1 MTETSETPQIVVHI
15 GDGRYDNVWKVVL
28 LGDSGVGKSSL
39 LHRLTQN
46 KFKEDIRSGIIG
58 DDLST
63 KILEV
68 EGKTIKIKFW
78 DTYGQKR
85 FKSVNQAF
93 YRGAAGAILV
103 YDITN
108 STTFENLEGWLD
120 ELQLYEENTV
130 IMLLGNKCDRNE
142 DREVPAKNA
151 EMFAEENN
159 LLFMEAS
166 ALDAMYV
173 APAFQY
179 LCNEIYKMMK
189 LKETHDTSDKD
200 IFFNAVENQPGIL
213 ELKPP
218 TETGQASGGQTS
230 GDNEEKSARSAQLP
244 KRLCCT
250 YV

>member
-1 MTETSETPQIVVHI
+1 MTENVQTAVNI
-15 GDGRYDNVWKVVL
+15 GDGRYDHVWKVVL

-39 LHRLTQN
+39 LHRFTQN
-46 KFKEDIRSGIIG
+46 EFKDDMRSGIIG

-93 YRGAAGAILV
+93 YRGAVGAMLV

-120 ELQLYEENTV
+120 ELQLPDENTV
-130 IMLLGNKCDRNE
+130 IMLLGNKCDRND

-159 LLFMEAS
+159 LLFMETS
-166 ALDAMYV
+166 AVDAMYV
-173 APAFQY
+173 AAAFQY
-179 LCNEIYKMMK
+179 LCNEIYKMVK
-189 LKETHDTSDKD
+189 LKESQETSDTE
-200 IFFNAVENQPGIL
+200 IFFNAVENQPGKL
-213 ELKPP
+213 DLKVP
-218 TETGQASGGQTS
+218 TDNGQNSSGKGQPAA
-230 GDNEEKSARSAQLP
+230 DNEDNTTRTAQLP